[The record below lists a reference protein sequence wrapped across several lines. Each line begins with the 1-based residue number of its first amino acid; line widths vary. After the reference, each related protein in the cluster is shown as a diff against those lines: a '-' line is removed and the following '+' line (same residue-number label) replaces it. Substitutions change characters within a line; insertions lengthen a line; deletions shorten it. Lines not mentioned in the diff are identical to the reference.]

1 MKVLISGGFGLI
13 AGRLAELFSN
23 SGHEVWLASR
33 TSKTKVSSLSKT
45 NLIEIN
51 WDDEAGLERICSGMD
66 IIIHA
71 AGMNAQDCFIGPT
84 EALYFNGMVTSRFVN
99 AAVSQSVE
107 KFIYIS
113 TAHVYSADLNGH
125 ISEKSCPTNLHPYA
139 TSHRSGEDAVLFANQ
154 QGKIQGIVT
163 RLSNSFGYP
172 ISVQTNCWSLLIND
186 LCKQAIQLRVLSL
199 KTYGTQHRD
208 FISLKEVCNAILFL
222 SETKITDAY
231 QPIFNIGSGK
241 SAAIIDICNLV
252 QNRCNQIL
260 GYKPEILRPLRDKM
274 EDFKPL
280 VYQSENL
287 SQLGYRISDDI
298 SSEIDELLRYCSVNF
313 KRH

>member
-13 AGRLAELFSN
+13 AGRLAEFFSN

-33 TSKTKVSSLSKT
+33 FSKPKINSISKSH
-45 NLIEIN
+45 LIKIN
-51 WDDEAGLERICSGMD
+51 WDDDAELERICSGMD
-66 IIIHA
+66 IIVHA
-71 AGMNAQDCFIGPT
+71 AGMNAQDCFISPT
-84 EALYFNGMVTSRFVN
+84 QALYFNGLVTSRFVN

-113 TAHVYSADLNGH
+113 SAHVYSTDLKGQ
-125 ISEKSCPTNLHPYA
+125 ITEKSYLTNLHPYA

-154 QGKIQGIVT
+154 QGKIKGIVT

-172 ISVQTNCWSLLIND
+172 ISVETNCWSLLIND
-186 LCKQAIQLRVLSL
+186 LCRQAIQLRALSL
-199 KTYGTQHRD
+199 KTYGVQHRD
-208 FISLKEVCNAILFL
+208 FISLKEVCKAILFL
-222 SETKITDAY
+222 AETKILDGD

-241 SAAIIDICNLV
+241 SSAIIDICNLV

-260 GYKPEILRPLRDKM
+260 DYKPEILRPLGDNL
-274 EDFKPL
+274 EESKPL
-280 VYQSENL
+280 FYLCENL
-287 SQLGYRISDDI
+287 LHHGFSFSDDN

-313 KRH
+313 KRK

>member
-33 TSKTKVSSLSKT
+33 TSKTKVNSLSKI
-45 NLIEIN
+45 NLIKIN
-51 WDDEAGLERICSGMD
+51 WDDEVGLERICSGMD

-71 AGMNAQDCFIGPT
+71 AGMNAQDCFISPT
-84 EALYFNGMVTSRFVN
+84 EALYFNGIVTARFVN

-113 TAHVYSADLNGH
+113 TAHVYSADLDGQ
-125 ISEKSCPTNLHPYA
+125 ISEKSCATNLHPYA

-172 ISVQTNCWSLLIND
+172 ISVETNCWSLLIND
-186 LCKQAIQLRVLSL
+186 LCRQAIQLGVLSL
-199 KTYGTQHRD
+199 NTYGTQHRD

-222 SETKITDAY
+222 SETKITDAC
-231 QPIFNIGSGK
+231 QPIFNIGLGK

-260 GYKPEILRPLRDKM
+260 GYKPEILRPLTDKM
-274 EDFKPL
+274 EEFKPFM
-280 VYQSENL
+280 YQIENL
-287 SQLGYRISDDI
+287 SQLGYMISDDI

-313 KRH
+313 KRQ